1 VRQIRALEQAFQQP
15 RLARGQRL
23 RDLAGDFGE
32 DLMRNIL
39 ASALLLAAALYATT
53 AGALDSS
60 GTPVVVTPLASKT
73 TTASG
78 QPITL
83 PQKNVEVQVSAYQI
97 APGATL
103 PVHKH
108 PFPRYAYVEA
118 GTLKVTNVETG
129 NSNTYKTGDFIIE
142 MIGQWHQ
149 ATNIGTDP
157 VKLLVIDQ
165 VEQGAKNTILKQ

>member
-1 VRQIRALEQAFQQP
+1 
-15 RLARGQRL
+15 
-23 RDLAGDFGE
+23 
-32 DLMRNIL
+32 MRKTL
-39 ASALLLAAALYATT
+39 TLALLLTAAFSTT
-53 AGALDSS
+53 AANALDSS
-60 GTPVVVTPLASKT
+60 NTPVVVTPLASKT

-78 QPITL
+78 QSITL
-83 PQKNVEVQVSAYQI
+83 PQKNVEVQVSSYQI

-129 NSNTYKTGDFIIE
+129 VSNIYKTGDFIVE

-165 VEQGAKNTILKQ
+165 IEKGAKNTILKQ

>member
-1 VRQIRALEQAFQQP
+1 
-15 RLARGQRL
+15 
-23 RDLAGDFGE
+23 
-32 DLMRNIL
+32 MRSIL
-39 ASALLLAAALYATT
+39 TSALLLAAVLSTTT
-53 AGALDSS
+53 ADALDS
-60 GTPVVVTPLASKT
+60 TNIPVVVTPLASKT

-83 PQKNVEVQVSAYQI
+83 PQKNVEVQVSRYQI

-108 PFPRYAYVEA
+108 PFPRYAYVEQ
-118 GTLKVTNVETG
+118 GMLKVTNVETG
-129 NSNTYKTGDFIIE
+129 ASNTYKSGDFIIE

-149 ATNIGTDP
+149 ATNIGADP

>member
-1 VRQIRALEQAFQQP
+1 M
-15 RLARGQRL
+15 LAQLGGNH
-23 RDLAGDFGE
+23 AK
-32 DLMRNIL
+32 IL
-39 ASALLLAAALYATT
+39 VSTLLLAVVLSATAAQ
-53 AGALDSS
+53 ALDAS
-60 GTPVVVTPLASKT
+60 GMPVVVTPLASRT
-73 TTASG
+73 ETASG

-83 PQKNVEVQVSAYQI
+83 PQNNVQVLVSAYQI

-118 GTLKVTNVETG
+118 GTLQVTNVETG
-129 NSNTYKTGDFIIE
+129 KSNTYQTGDFIIE

-149 ATNIGTDP
+149 ATNVGADP

-165 VEQGAKNTILKQ
+165 VEEGTKNTVLRQ

>member
-1 VRQIRALEQAFQQP
+1 MVKLGLGGI
-15 RLARGQRL
+15 
-23 RDLAGDFGE
+23 
-32 DLMRNIL
+32 MRKIL
-39 ASALLLAAALYATT
+39 ISTPLLLAAALFAN
-53 AGALDSS
+53 AAQALDSS
-60 GTPVVVTPLASKT
+60 GTPVVVSPLASRT
-73 TTASG
+73 ETASG

-83 PQKNVEVQVSAYQI
+83 PQKNVQVLVSSFEI

-118 GTLKVTNVETG
+118 GTLQVTNVETG
-129 NSNTYKTGDFIIE
+129 KSTTYKSGDFIIE

-149 ATNIGTDP
+149 GTNVGADP

-165 VEQGAKNTILKQ
+165 VEEGTKNTVLRQ

>member
-1 VRQIRALEQAFQQP
+1 
-15 RLARGQRL
+15 
-23 RDLAGDFGE
+23 
-32 DLMRNIL
+32 MRKIL
-39 ASALLLAAALYATT
+39 ASTLLVAAALYAN
-53 AGALDSS
+53 AVLALDSAN
-60 GTPVVVTPLASKT
+60 TPVVVTPLASRT

-83 PQKNVEVQVSAYQI
+83 PQKNVQVLVSTYDI

-118 GTLKVTNVETG
+118 GTLQVTNVETG
-129 NSNTYKTGDFIIE
+129 KANTYKTGDFIIE

-149 ATNIGTDP
+149 ATNVGDGP

-165 VEQGAKNTILKQ
+165 VEEGAKNTILRQ

>member
-1 VRQIRALEQAFQQP
+1 MRKI
-15 RLARGQRL
+15 
-23 RDLAGDFGE
+23 
-32 DLMRNIL
+32 LM
-39 ASALLLAAALYATT
+39 SGLLFAAAFSANP
-53 AGALDSS
+53 AWALDSG
-60 GTPVVVTPLASKT
+60 GTPVVVTPLASRT

-83 PQKNVEVQVSAYQI
+83 PQKNAQVLVSAYDI

-103 PVHKH
+103 PVHRH
-108 PFPRYAYVEA
+108 PFPRYAYVQA

-129 NSNTYKTGDFIIE
+129 NSNTYKAGDFIVE

-149 ATNIGTDP
+149 ATNVGDGA

-165 VEQGAKNTILKQ
+165 VEEGAKNTELRQ

>member
-1 VRQIRALEQAFQQP
+1 
-15 RLARGQRL
+15 
-23 RDLAGDFGE
+23 
-32 DLMRNIL
+32 MRNITT
-39 ASALLLAAALYATT
+39 SALLLAAAFFTT
-53 AGALDSS
+53 SANALDSS
-60 GTPVVVTPLASKT
+60 NTPVVVTPLASKT

-78 QPITL
+78 QPIVL
-83 PQKNVEVQVSAYQI
+83 PQKNVEVQVSSYQI

-108 PFPRYAYVEA
+108 PFPRYAYVEQ
-118 GTLKVTNVETG
+118 GTLKVVNVETG
-129 NSNTYKTGDFIIE
+129 AANTYKSGDFIVE

-149 ATNIGTDP
+149 ATNIGADP